1 MNIKDLSKEEKELIC
16 VSLDHEINRLNTMI
30 EDNIFSMVNLKN
42 DFSAREYYS
51 NLAART
57 VVLLCMVDS
66 CEKMIK
72 ILRGTKWAIK

>member
-51 NLAART
+51 NLAAR
-57 VVLLCMVDS
+57 VDS

-72 ILRGTKWAIK
+72 ILRGTK